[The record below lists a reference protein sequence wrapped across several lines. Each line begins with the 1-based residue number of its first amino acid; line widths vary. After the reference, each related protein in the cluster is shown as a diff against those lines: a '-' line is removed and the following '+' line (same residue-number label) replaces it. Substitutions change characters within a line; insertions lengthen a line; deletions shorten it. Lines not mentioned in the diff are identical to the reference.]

1 MALVATKEATSAG
14 AAIKSSPNRNDE
26 RLFAAQAERAQSNFP
41 RPGDLPGA
49 SSVAALLLSMEGAP
63 LPRRC
68 WPIFLFISLSLF
80 FSEPPKKVEAEAHT
94 YSCRR
99 LFSSGAS
106 CVRTGDGSIK
116 SGPHSVAL
124 PIMHHRWIDFGPLC
138 FLLDSQ
144 KATCPT
150 RSICCSKPAHEYSNL
165 FHVSFTFRE
174 MLSCTKFRSVYFKW
188 NMQMNG

>member
-68 WPIFLFISLSLF
+68 WPIFLFISLSLS
-80 FSEPPKKVEAEAHT
+80 FSEPQKSRSRGAYIFVSAAVFIRRFLCPHRRRINKK
-94 YSCRR
+94 
-99 LFSSGAS
+99 
-106 CVRTGDGSIK
+106 RT
-116 SGPHSVAL
+116 
-124 PIMHHRWIDFGPLC
+124 PLC
-138 FLLDSQ
+138 
-144 KATCPT
+144 
-150 RSICCSKPAHEYSNL
+150 
-165 FHVSFTFRE
+165 
-174 MLSCTKFRSVYFKW
+174 RSVH
-188 NMQMNG
+188 NAS